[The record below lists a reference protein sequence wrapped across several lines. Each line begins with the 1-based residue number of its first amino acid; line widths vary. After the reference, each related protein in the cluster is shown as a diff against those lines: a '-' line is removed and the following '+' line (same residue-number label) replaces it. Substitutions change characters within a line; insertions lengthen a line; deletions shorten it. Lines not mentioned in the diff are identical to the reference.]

1 MDLTTVTLL
10 AFAAL
15 ALIIV
20 GMFLVIRDLAVGR
33 RRLAPAPKAELLPQ
47 VALERELAGSSGT
60 NSRLDRAFGQL
71 IIDSGLPLTTASAFL
86 LMLLVGVTVG
96 AAVFLALDN
105 ELLALAVVPLGMALP
120 LIYFM
125 VARANRLARLHEQL
139 PGAITTICRAIRA
152 GESVEDALRLSAQTN
167 EEPIATELGRC
178 AGHLAMGLS
187 MASTMRS
194 LTARVPIQELKILSS
209 AVVVQRSSGG
219 NLAATLDRVIAIIR
233 DRENFRRQFLAGTAG
248 ARMAAMLAVVV
259 VPAYLLFMAFSG
271 TDYVNSFFSQP
282 MGMGLLA
289 AGIALFLVGIIWI
302 LTLLKV
308 EY

>member
-15 ALIIV
+15 TLIIV
-20 GMFLVIRDLAVGR
+20 GMLLVIRDLTAR
-33 RRLAPAPKAELLPQ
+33 RQGAPAPKAELLPQ
-47 VALERELAGSSGT
+47 VALERELANSSGA
-60 NSRLDRAFGQL
+60 NSGLDRAFGQL
-71 IIDSGLPLTTASAFL
+71 VIDSGLPLTTTAAFF
-86 LMLLVGVTVG
+86 LMVLVGVTAG

-105 ELLALAVVPLGMALP
+105 VLFALAVVPLGMALP
-120 LIYFM
+120 LIYYM
-125 VARANRLARLHEQL
+125 YARAHRMGLLHEQL

-152 GESVEDALRLSAQTN
+152 GESVEDALRLSAQAS

-187 MASTMRS
+187 MAATMKS
-194 LTARVPIQELKILSS
+194 LTTRVPIQELKILSS
-209 AVVVQRSSGG
+209 AVVVQRTSGG

-248 ARMAAMLAVVV
+248 ARMAAMLAVVA

-282 MGMGLLA
+282 MGLGLLT
-289 AGIALFLVGIIWI
+289 AGIVLFLVGIIWI

>member
-15 ALIIV
+15 TLIIV
-20 GMFLVIRDLAVGR
+20 GMLLVIRDLAAGR
-33 RRLAPAPKAELLPQ
+33 QRLVPAPKAELLPQ
-47 VALERELAGSSGT
+47 VALERELGGSAGPNG
-60 NSRLDRAFGQL
+60 RLDRAFGQL
-71 IIDSGLPLTTASAFL
+71 IIDSGLPLSSAAAFL
-86 LMLLVGVTVG
+86 LMVLVGVAAG
-96 AAVFLALDN
+96 AALFIALDN
-105 ELLALAVVPLGMALP
+105 VLIALAVVPLGMALP

-125 VARANRLARLHEQL
+125 YAKAQRMGRLHEQL

-152 GESVEDALRLSAQTN
+152 GESVEDALRLSAQAS

-194 LTARVPIQELKILSS
+194 LTLRVPIQELKILSS

-219 NLAATLDRVIAIIR
+219 NLATTLDRVIAIIR
-233 DRENFRRQFLAGTAG
+233 DRENFRRHFLAGTAG
-248 ARMAAMLAVVV
+248 ARMAAMLAVIV

-271 TDYVNSFFSQP
+271 TEYVNAFFTQP
-282 MGMGLLA
+282 LGWGLLA
-289 AGIALFLVGIIWI
+289 AGIVLFLVGIIWI

>member
-15 ALIIV
+15 TLIIV
-20 GMFLVIRDLAVGR
+20 GMLLIIRDLTAGR
-33 RRLAPAPKAELLPQ
+33 QGSSPAPKAELLPQ
-47 VALERELAGSSGT
+47 VALERELANSSGA
-60 NSRLDRAFGQL
+60 NSGLDRAFGQL
-71 IIDSGLPLTTASAFL
+71 VIDSGLPLTTTAAFF
-86 LMLLVGVTVG
+86 LMLLVGVTAG
-96 AAVFLALDN
+96 AAVFLGLDN
-105 ELLALAVVPLGMALP
+105 VPFALAVVPLGMALP
-120 LIYFM
+120 LIYYM
-125 VARANRLARLHEQL
+125 YARAHRMGLLHEQL

-152 GESVEDALRLSAQTN
+152 GESVEDAIRLSAQAS

-187 MASTMRS
+187 MPATMKS
-194 LTARVPIQELKILSS
+194 LTTRVPIQELKILSS
-209 AVVVQRSSGG
+209 AVVVQRTSGG

-248 ARMAAMLAVVV
+248 ARMAAMLAVVA

-282 MGMGLLA
+282 MGLGLLT
-289 AGIALFLVGIIWI
+289 AGIVLFLIGIIWI